1 MNNLRKIDKW
11 TIYSFGNGE
20 EIAGLLVDG
29 DRIEKFI
36 GKVLRIDFEKHLVET
51 DEGYFELG
59 VEA

>member
-11 TIYSFGNGE
+11 TIYSFGKDE
-20 EIAGLLVDG
+20 EIVGLLIDG
-29 DRIEKFI
+29 DRVEKFI
-36 GKVLRIDFEKHLVET
+36 GKVLRVDFEKRLVET